1 MPLLQLLF
9 DALVLGSTYALV
21 AVSFSLIVTA
31 TRVFHFAHGGVFVVG
46 AYIGFLF
53 ITQLQLGL
61 WAGFIAA
68 GVVCSLLGF
77 LLNVLVYE
85 RLMRVNSPFIVIA
98 VASLGLT
105 IVLEN
110 LVGLVFS
117 PRIEYVQPRW
127 QLLEWSGQIGTV
139 IVTAKHL
146 AILAITLLL
155 LVVFWLFLTC
165 TKAGLAMRAMS
176 NDAELATIMGLPSAR
191 YRNMTFAVGSGLV
204 GVSAVL
210 ISLETVTIN
219 PFMGTEYVL
228 MAMVAMILAGMGNIT
243 ASILGGL
250 VVGLL
255 QYAGS
260 WYVSDR
266 WSTTMMFIVMVV
278 MLLVRPNGLF
288 GKPVSWLGR

>member
-1 MPLLQLLF
+1 
-9 DALVLGSTYALV
+9 
-21 AVSFSLIVTA
+21 
-31 TRVFHFAHGGVFVVG
+31 
-46 AYIGFLF
+46 
-53 ITQLQLGL
+53 
-61 WAGFIAA
+61 
-68 GVVCSLLGF
+68 
-77 LLNVLVYE
+77 
-85 RLMRVNSPFIVIA
+85 
-98 VASLGLT
+98 
-105 IVLEN
+105 
-110 LVGLVFS
+110 
-117 PRIEYVQPRW
+117 
-127 QLLEWSGQIGTV
+127 
-139 IVTAKHL
+139 
-146 AILAITLLL
+146 
-155 LVVFWLFLTC
+155 
-165 TKAGLAMRAMS
+165 MRAMS
-176 NDAELATIMGLPSAR
+176 NDAELATIMGLPSAK

>member
-9 DALVLGSTYALV
+9 NALVLGATYALV

-31 TRVFHFAHGGVFVVG
+31 TRVFHFAHGGVYVVG
-46 AYIGFLF
+46 AYVGFLF
-53 ITQLQLGL
+53 VTQLQWGL

-68 GVVCSLLGF
+68 GVVCALLGL
-77 LLNVLVYE
+77 LLNALVYE

-98 VASLGLT
+98 VASLGLS

-110 LVGLVFS
+110 LIGLIFS

-127 QLLEWSGQIGTV
+127 KLLEWSGQIGSI

-155 LVVFWLFLTC
+155 LVIFWLFLARTR
-165 TKAGLAMRAMS
+165 AGLAMRAMS
-176 NDAELATIMGLPSAR
+176 NDAELATIMGLPSAK